1 MVNFHLSFVIFQI
14 SNYNFLL
21 DPGTHVGYGYC
32 EAGFSSSGTTEP
44 SDDNPLFVFGSP
56 GAIRFSGALFT
67 VDAEQNVKQ
76 TLRLRSGLSSSSY
89 MGMYLRRVNFMCDV
103 KI

>member
-1 MVNFHLSFVIFQI
+1 MILVFNKSCVYLCS
-14 SNYNFLL
+14 

-56 GAIRFSGALFT
+56 GAIRFSGALFAM
-67 VDAEQNVKQ
+67 DARQDVKH
-76 TLRLRSGLSSSSY
+76 TLKLRDGLSSSSY
-89 MGMYLRRVNFMCDV
+89 MGESEM
-103 KI
+103 

>member
-1 MVNFHLSFVIFQI
+1 MWFESLKPNRLSLIALILF
-14 SNYNFLL
+14 L

-44 SDDNPLFVFGSP
+44 SDDNPLFVLGSP

-67 VDAEQNVKQ
+67 VDAQQNVKQ

-89 MGMYLRRVNFMCDV
+89 MGESR
-103 KI
+103 